1 MGYREVEQKKLLEI
15 SRQTLLFYFEYGK
28 KNEIEPKKL
37 NKKFLE
43 KKATFITLTL
53 GDQLRGCVGNILP
66 KFPLYK
72 DIINNSLSAAFADP
86 RFPNLE
92 KDELNNTKIEISV
105 LSKPKRIIFD
115 STEDLLKKIKPFEHG
130 IILQSSF
137 HQATFLPQVWEDL
150 PDKRDFL
157 TNLSIKAGLSA
168 NDWCNPKVEYF
179 YYIITHFS
187 E

>member
-1 MGYREVEQKKLLEI
+1 MEQKKLLEI
-15 SRQTLLFYFEYGK
+15 SRDTLLFYFENSK
-28 KNEIEPKKL
+28 KIELDSKKL

-43 KKATFITLTL
+43 KKATFVTLTL
-53 GDQLRGCVGNILP
+53 GDQPRGCVGNILP

-86 RFPNLE
+86 RFPNLK

-115 STEDLLKKIKPFEHG
+115 SIEDLLKKIKPFEHG

-157 TNLSIKAGLSA
+157 TNLSMKAGLSA
-168 NDWCNPKVEYF
+168 DAWKDPEVEYF
-179 YYIITHFS
+179 NYTIEHFS